1 MRKDVTPLVKRGFV
15 SRSFRYH
22 ERGEPEAEEP
32 EEEEEE
38 EEDFEEEQS
47 WRRATGRTAADD
59 RAAWRA
65 AVLAAES
72 MVVLTESA
80 QNFWNA

>member
-1 MRKDVTPLVKRGFV
+1 MRKDVTPLVRRGFV

-22 ERGEPEAEEP
+22 ERGEPEAEEQ
-32 EEEEEE
+32 EEEE

-47 WRRATGRTAADD
+47 WRRATGRTATDD

-65 AVLAAES
+65 AVLAAAS
-72 MVVLTESA
+72 IWSWRS
-80 QNFWNA
+80 WNLSVQGC